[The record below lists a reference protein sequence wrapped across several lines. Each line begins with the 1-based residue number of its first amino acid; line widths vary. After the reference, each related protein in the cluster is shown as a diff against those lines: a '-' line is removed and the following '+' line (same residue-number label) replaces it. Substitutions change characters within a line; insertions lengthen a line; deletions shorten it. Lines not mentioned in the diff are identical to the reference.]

1 MNKQQVKTRDETDG
15 PFAALFEW
23 AADRKPPPNRKE
35 VFLSQDDAAAQ
46 YEVDTSRWYD
56 SVMEARNSHPS
67 IHDSR
72 IWTVH
77 EAEDHQYWISG
88 TSSYVNR
95 MGYYVSA
102 KPVPSNVRVMTSSQC
117 VRCDKEECVCVKC
130 PTCRQADDYCQCDDG
145 CGN

>member
-1 MNKQQVKTRDETDG
+1 MNKQQVNSRDEEAN
-15 PFAALFEW
+15 PFAQLFEW
-23 AADRKPPPNRKE
+23 AADRKAPHNRKE
-35 VFLSQDDAAAQ
+35 EYMLQDNAEAQ
-46 YEVDTSRWYD
+46 YEVDTGHWYG
-56 SVMEARNSHPS
+56 SVEEARNSHPS

-77 EAEDHQYWISG
+77 EGNHTHSQFWVSG

-117 VRCDKEECVCVKC
+117 VCCDREECICVKC
-130 PTCRQADDYCQCDDG
+130 PTCGQIDDYCQCD
-145 CGN
+145 N